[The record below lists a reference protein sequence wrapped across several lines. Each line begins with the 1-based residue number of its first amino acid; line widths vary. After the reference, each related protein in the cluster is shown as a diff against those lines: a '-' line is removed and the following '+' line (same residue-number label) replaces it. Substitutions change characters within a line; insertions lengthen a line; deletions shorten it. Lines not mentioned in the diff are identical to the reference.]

1 MTDHERKVESLVNN
15 LGCSIYEAEQIILD
29 DKAVDRMSVKEC
41 ESDLTAEQKA
51 AIKKYKQAD
60 RKKKEEKPKAP
71 PVYKWNTEGKERK
84 KNLNKI
90 GIIAELFKCIT
101 ENLTETAEITNESK
115 IIEFT
120 YNGKR
125 YKLDLIERRK

>member
-1 MTDHERKVESLVNN
+1 MTDHEKQVEKLVDR
-15 LGCSIYEAEQIILD
+15 LGCSIQEAEQIILD
-29 DKAVDRMSVKEC
+29 DKAVDRMGVKEC
-41 ESDLTAEQKA
+41 ESDLTADQKA
-51 AIKKYKQAD
+51 TIKKYKQAD
-60 RKKKEEKPKAP
+60 RKKKDEKSP
-71 PVYKWNTEGKERK
+71 PIYKWNTEGKERK

-101 ENLTETAEITNESK
+101 ENLTTTAEITNESK

-120 YNGKR
+120 YNGKK